1 MFFSK
6 MCLGITLLV
15 SIVSIIELI
24 LRSFPD
30 INIRPETFDSIEL
43 AYNIYFTIE
52 IFLRFMFCPKRIDFI
67 KSPINIIDIISILSF
82 YVYLPLSHI
91 EEISKIKNI
100 GRIFR
105 SLVVLK
111 CLRFIPSLKI
121 IGRVLVQ
128 GFKEMSIFLAYV
140 AISVLIFSNIMYE
153 IENDYNDK
161 FDSIPS
167 TFWWTIIT

>member
-1 MFFSK
+1 
-6 MCLGITLLV
+6 MCLGVTLFV

-30 INIRPETFDSIEL
+30 INIRPNTFDSIEL

-52 IFLRFMFCPKRIDFI
+52 IFLRFIFCPKRIDFI

-128 GFKEMSIFLAYV
+128 GFKEMSIFLA
-140 AISVLIFSNIMYE
+140 
-153 IENDYNDK
+153 
-161 FDSIPS
+161 
-167 TFWWTIIT
+167 

>member
-1 MFFSK
+1 
-6 MCLGITLLV
+6 MCLGVTLFV

-30 INIRPETFDSIEL
+30 INIRPNTFDSIEL

-52 IFLRFMFCPKRIDFI
+52 IFLRFIFCPKRIDFI

-167 TFWWTIIT
+167 TFWWTIIM